1 MVLWVSPSGT
11 RRVLS
16 RSDVEL
22 TVQQWHPSRRELYLR
37 RPNQLIRAVR
47 YILGPCP
54 LQSKSYSDDLEP
66 LLTATQG
73 QYTDGLRTPLIIHP
87 PNETYSYDGDYTIN
101 LGDWYHDSFAVL
113 MTQFISI
120 SNPGGAEPVP
130 STYSRRV
137 LLVHDADNW
146 DTEAPLMYFSQ
157 NGQYLPPKE
166 GSQTSGAA
174 SATGFN
180 ENATISFEPGKTYRL
195 RIVNSGAF
203 AGFYF
208 WIDDHEMRIIEA
220 DGVETEPYTVN
231 QINIGV
237 AQRYSVLVT
246 AKNDTSSNYAM
257 HAHFDTDM
265 FDTVPADQATSA
277 WNAKLASYPVTV
289 YTS

>member
-1 MVLWVSPSGT
+1 
-11 RRVLS
+11 
-16 RSDVEL
+16 
-22 TVQQWHPSRRELYLR
+22 
-37 RPNQLIRAVR
+37 
-47 YILGPCP
+47 
-54 LQSKSYSDDLEP
+54 
-66 LLTATQG
+66 
-73 QYTDGLRTPLIIHP
+73 
-87 PNETYSYDGDYTIN
+87 
-101 LGDWYHDSFAVL
+101 
-113 MTQFISI
+113 
-120 SNPGGAEPVP
+120 
-130 STYSRRV
+130 
-137 LLVHDADNW
+137 
-146 DTEAPLMYFSQ
+146 MYFSQ

-166 GSQTSGAA
+166 GAQTSGAA

-246 AKNDTSSNYAM
+246 AKNDTSSNYAI

-265 FDTVPADQATSA
+265 FDTVPDDLNPSTCSGKLGVHTNTHDSSQTQRRTLSTMPMLRPWKVTST
-277 WNAKLASYPVTV
+277 N
-289 YTS
+289 TSPCPTSSSCRSR